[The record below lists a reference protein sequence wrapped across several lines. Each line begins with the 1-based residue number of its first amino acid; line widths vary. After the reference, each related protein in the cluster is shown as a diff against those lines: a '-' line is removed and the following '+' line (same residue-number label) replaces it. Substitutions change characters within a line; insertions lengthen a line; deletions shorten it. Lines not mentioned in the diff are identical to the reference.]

1 MNEFLFVLSVA
12 VIGIIAFIL
21 VFEHNY
27 EDGVIGRAALGI
39 VALMAIAVVFSTI
52 AGDRYSQPPEVT
64 TLCVGVAI
72 FMSRHYYRFL
82 CYTKFGRYI
91 WTGIQRPNDSMEDR
105 ICPRSPDSAGS

>member
-1 MNEFLFVLSVA
+1 MNDALFVLSVA

-21 VFEHNY
+21 VFEHHY

-39 VALMAIAVVFSTI
+39 VALMSISVVFSEI
-52 AGDRYSQPPEVT
+52 AGDRYGMPPEVT
-64 TLCVGVAI
+64 WLLVGVAI
-72 FMSRHYYRFL
+72 FMARHYYRFL

-105 ICPRSPDSAGS
+105 TCPRSPDSAGS